1 MSRVIRHRVAAA
13 LVGLTLTVAGCGV
26 GSEDR
31 PQPIEDTSIPRL
43 PATPSVDVESGPPST
58 TPTTPTISSPT
69 PPP

>member
-1 MSRVIRHRVAAA
+1 MTRHRTAAA
-13 LVGLTLTVAGCGV
+13 IAGLVLVAGCGV
-26 GSEDR
+26 GSEDQ